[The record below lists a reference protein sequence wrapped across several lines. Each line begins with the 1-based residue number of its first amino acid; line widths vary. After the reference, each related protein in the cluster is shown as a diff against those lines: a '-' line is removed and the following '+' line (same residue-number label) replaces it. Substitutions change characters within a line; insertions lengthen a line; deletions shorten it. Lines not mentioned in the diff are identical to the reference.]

1 MLSGQSGKVILNW
14 CRSLDGCPRWT
25 GACPCFDV
33 RSGRKHAVKYYFW
46 CAEVYDAEGD
56 LISKPSGT
64 MSAEVDTT
72 PDEAFEALQES
83 WLRISLTATRWS

>member
-1 MLSGQSGKVILNW
+1 M
-14 CRSLDGCPRWT
+14 
-25 GACPCFDV
+25 
-33 RSGRKHAVKYYFW
+33 KYYFW

-72 PDEAFEALQES
+72 PDEAFEALQEKLAAHFTDCHAVVVTFNS
-83 WLRISLTATRWS
+83 VL